1 MKCVK
6 WRSDCDAGNQ
16 QSCKFIDEHLFW
28 IACAFSFHFIDNVN
42 YVTNTVHQAVR
53 VTKAMVRLP
62 QVIIVRYHVAMAKVQ
77 DINRHSIAPAADQND
92 PDPSHMSQEETNGAN
107 ILLHSDDKV
116 VKVPD
121 TDVAKSVV
129 ENVHRLGNIDD
140 AANQLSDDEIMIDQE
155 NWSTTKYKKKKK
167 QQKNPTNSSLSNCFH
182 KILLDSN
189 QCFPIAHELNLNK
202 TNNV

>member
-1 MKCVK
+1 
-6 WRSDCDAGNQ
+6 
-16 QSCKFIDEHLFW
+16 
-28 IACAFSFHFIDNVN
+28 
-42 YVTNTVHQAVR
+42 
-53 VTKAMVRLP
+53 
-62 QVIIVRYHVAMAKVQ
+62 MAKVQ
-77 DINRHSIAPAADQND
+77 DINRHSIDPAADQND

-155 NWSTTKYKKKKK
+155 NWSTTKYKKKK
-167 QQKNPTNSSLSNCFH
+167 
-182 KILLDSN
+182 
-189 QCFPIAHELNLNK
+189 
-202 TNNV
+202 